1 MPRKSL
7 LQRKSEL
14 TALQEEYNQN
24 PANQQFYNWDYS
36 FVGAMLERIE
46 RNKTLT
52 KKMRDKIDDLVATGM
67 KQVPENNDADELIE
81 MAEYLDPKMKSILLS
96 FADKIRKN
104 YNLSQKQKDFMQAL
118 LNQAEEIKVNGYWQP
133 TDEIKNTMGIV
144 LSLAERCYTQ
154 NYWYSHPSAER
165 AIAKLQGY
173 LAGTIK
179 NYSEA
184 DWDRAKYAVR
194 GKFKQYNAPR
204 FSIGDKCLIHEIDY
218 NQKSGERT
226 QIKHYGIVCSEV
238 YVGNHELCYDVL
250 WKGTCESI
258 SDSRMKKR

>member
-1 MPRKSL
+1 MEDPDLICRVPSPVGGKITESPETTNDIHLKDIHISKLCSGGNERDNNGDKMP
-7 LQRKSEL
+7 
-14 TALQEEYNQN
+14 TC
-24 PANQQFYNWDYS
+24 
-36 FVGAMLERIE
+36 
-46 RNKTLT
+46 
-52 KKMRDKIDDLVATGM
+52 RD
-67 KQVPENNDADELIE
+67 
-81 MAEYLDPKMKSILLS
+81 
-96 FADKIRKN
+96 
-104 YNLSQKQKDFMQAL
+104 
-118 LNQAEEIKVNGYWQP
+118 
-133 TDEIKNTMGIV
+133 
-144 LSLAERCYTQ
+144 
-154 NYWYSHPSAER
+154 
-165 AIAKLQGY
+165 
-173 LAGTIK
+173 TIK

-258 SDSRMKKR
+258 SDSRIKKR